1 LSLWIAA
8 AAVIVGLP
16 GAAAVLHLS
25 VLTAASLAYREDL
38 PTSSAPRLRFLTLVP
53 ARNEAALL
61 PETLPRLVA
70 ECRDG
75 DRVLV
80 IADHCTDETAAVARE
95 AGAEV
100 LERSGAG
107 LPGRAAARQA
117 GLDHAR
123 TWGWDAVAMIDA
135 DCAVEPGFF
144 AACERA
150 LVGADV
156 LQVRAEAEHAGG
168 FLPRLTTAAFA
179 IQGVVVPRGR
189 DRLSLSVR
197 LRGMGMVMRR
207 AIVER
212 YTFRAAGASED
223 LWYSLDLCLDG
234 VLPRH
239 ADSARLRARSVRS
252 RGGAAEQRTRWEA
265 GRMAAAREFVPK
277 LLRRHDR
284 ASLEAAWYLL
294 SPPLAMTVLSLV
306 AAALLAW
313 LGGTM
318 WLLGAAL
325 GLIALLGVDIAVA
338 LVTAR
343 VGARTWLA
351 LCAAP
356 AYIAWKAWIQLRAAG
371 RVLRGRTDFPPTPR
385 D

>member
-1 LSLWIAA
+1 VNPWITA
-8 AAVIVGLP
+8 AAVVVGLP
-16 GAAAVLHLS
+16 GGAAVLHLS
-25 VLTAASLAYREDL
+25 LLTAASLAYRE
-38 PTSSAPRLRFLTLVP
+38 PRPMSGAPRLRFLTLVP
-53 ARNEAALL
+53 ARNEATVL
-61 PETLPRLVA
+61 PETLARMVA
-70 ECRDG
+70 QCREG

-80 IADHCTDETAAVARE
+80 VADHCSDGTVAVARE
-95 AGAEV
+95 AGADV
-100 LERSGAG
+100 FERSTG

-117 GLDHAR
+117 GLDHVR
-123 TWGWDAVAMIDA
+123 SWQWDAIAMVDA
-135 DCAVEPGFF
+135 DCIVEPGFL

-168 FLPRLTTAAFA
+168 FFPRMTTVAFA

-189 DRLSLSVR
+189 DRLRLSVR

-212 YTFRAAGASED
+212 YSFRAEGASED

-234 VLPRH
+234 IHPRH

-252 RGGAAEQRTRWEA
+252 RGGATEQRTRWEA
-265 GRMAAAREFVPK
+265 GRMAAAREFVPR

-294 SPPLAMTVLSLV
+294 SPPLAVSVLS
-306 AAALLAW
+306 
-313 LGGTM
+313 
-318 WLLGAAL
+318 LLGAAALAWVGGGVWLLGTAL
-325 GLIALLGVDIAVA
+325 GLVALLAVDLVIALL
-338 LVTAR
+338 TAR
-343 VGARTWLA
+343 VEARTWLA

-371 RVLRGRTDFPPTPR
+371 RVLRARTDFPPTPR
-385 D
+385 E